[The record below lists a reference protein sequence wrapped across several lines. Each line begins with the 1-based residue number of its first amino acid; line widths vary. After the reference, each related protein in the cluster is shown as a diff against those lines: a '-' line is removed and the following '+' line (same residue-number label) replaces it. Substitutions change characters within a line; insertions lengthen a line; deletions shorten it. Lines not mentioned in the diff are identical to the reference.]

1 MSIGEKTP
9 LSLINAAAAARMSI
23 GEALTNLMGAF
34 IEDISHINLSA
45 DRLI

>member
-1 MSIGEKTP
+1 MSV
-9 LSLINAAAAARMSI
+9 

-45 DRLI
+45 NWMCASGPPWRRRKTLRSS